1 MNCYCNKKCFNI
13 YNMTNKTMIYTCNT
27 IEVNVIPKTTQDW
40 SVIKYERNKLN
51 KCTFKRIVSYG
62 KPNLYPKIEVISENI
77 PKIMYTLQDHCLEL
91 QSILDLLYKDCID
104 YSYYNAIR
112 IKRIAG
118 ILNWNINKYDIPK
131 GKNKYGQK
139 VSVFDWNAFIDYV
152 HQNLKLTMVIS
163 KYIGFRPMRKIK
175 EIVKPKSIV
184 TKVTDL
190 YDIDTSFNYTPKAPP
205 QHLQKLRR
213 RMKMKSQRN
222 RS

>member
-1 MNCYCNKKCFNI
+1 
-13 YNMTNKTMIYTCNT
+13 MTNNTMVYTCNT
-27 IEVNVIPKTTQDW
+27 LEVNVIPKTTQDW

-51 KCTFKRIVSYG
+51 KCKFKRIVSYG
-62 KPNLYPKIEVISENI
+62 KPNLFPKIEVISEKSTKFI
-77 PKIMYTLQDHCLEL
+77 YTLKEYCLEL

-163 KYIGFRPMRKIK
+163 KYIGFRPMRTIE

-190 YDIDTSFNYTPKAPP
+190 YNIDTTYDYTPKAPTE
-205 QHLQKLRR
+205 HLQKLRR
-213 RMKMKSQRN
+213 RMKMKSLQN

>member
-13 YNMTNKTMIYTCNT
+13 FNMTNNTMVYTCNT

-51 KCTFKRIVSYG
+51 KCKFKRIVSYG
-62 KPNLYPKIEVISENI
+62 KPNLFPKIEVISEKS
-77 PKIMYTLQDHCLEL
+77 PKFTYTLKDYCLEL

-139 VSVFDWNAFIDYV
+139 VNVFDWNAFIDYV

-163 KYIGFRPMRKIK
+163 KYIGFRPMRTIE

-190 YDIDTSFNYTPKAPP
+190 YNIDTTYDYTPKAPTE
-205 QHLQKLRR
+205 HLQKLRR
-213 RMKMKSQRN
+213 RMKMKSLRN